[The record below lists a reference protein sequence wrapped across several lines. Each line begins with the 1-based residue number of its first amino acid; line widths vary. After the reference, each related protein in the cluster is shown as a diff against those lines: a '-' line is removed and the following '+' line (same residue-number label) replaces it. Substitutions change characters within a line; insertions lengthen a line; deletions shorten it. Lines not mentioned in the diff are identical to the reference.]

1 MKNFNDACQNSKTVV
16 LNEQKSVAERQHK
29 DIVNAIRK
37 EYGIDCFSKL
47 TESEKKS
54 YHALILEM
62 WDPETGLTKK
72 GIRFINESKSI
83 LTPESTDEQIEKYF
97 LKEMLPSIKGVVAG
111 QISMDRVYEIS
122 KQVKSDMEEMHKSNV
137 SSKMLKESLW
147 KEIAKEVAKV
157 IRAFKL
163 N

>member
-1 MKNFNDACQNSKTVV
+1 MKKFNDACQNSKTSV
-16 LNEQKSVAERQHK
+16 LNEQKNVAERQHK

-62 WDPETGLTKK
+62 WNPETGLTKK

-83 LTPESTDEQIEKYF
+83 LTSESTDEQMEKYF
-97 LKEMLPSIKGVVAG
+97 LKEMYPSIRGVVAG
-111 QISMDRVYEIS
+111 QISMDRVQEVS
-122 KQVKSDMEEMHKSNV
+122 KQVKRNMEEMHKAKI
-137 SSKMLKESLW
+137 SSKLLKEALW
-147 KEIAKEVAKV
+147 KEIAREVAKT